1 MRLSVYRCLYL
12 TAQYGCF
19 INTMNPGTTK
29 RTIVNQESKGMLIG
43 FIGILIFSLT
53 LPVSKIAVLSFDPY
67 FIAFGRAL
75 LAGLVALAYLIYKAA
90 PWPQKS
96 DWIKFIVIALGVVF
110 GFPIFTTV
118 AMKEGSSSHGAVIL
132 GMMPLATTVIGVL
145 RFKERPSIG
154 FWLVSLF
161 GAALV
166 VVYALLKSSGSF
178 TYIDGLLV
186 VGGICACIGYVEGGE
201 LSRRMNPR
209 AVISWALVVSLPIN
223 AIVTLYLF
231 IPEYWNADAI
241 AWTSFIYLSLFP
253 MFLGFFFWYEG
264 LAIGGIAR
272 VSQVQLIQP
281 FCTLV
286 AASLLLGDHLTIM
299 NMVFAFLVVST
310 VILSKR
316 MLVKST

>member
-1 MRLSVYRCLYL
+1 
-12 TAQYGCF
+12 
-19 INTMNPGTTK
+19 MNNLQK
-29 RTIVNQESKGMLIG
+29 VKVNRESKGMLIG

-53 LPVSKIAVLSFDPY
+53 LPVSKVAVLSFDPY

-75 LAGLVALAYLIYKAA
+75 LAGMVALAYLLFTQSPLPSKTDLA
-90 PWPQKS
+90 
-96 DWIKFIVIALGVVF
+96 KFAVIALGVVF

-145 RFKERPSIG
+145 RFKERPSLG
-154 FWLVSLF
+154 FWLVSLL

-166 VVYALLKSSGSF
+166 VLYALLKNAGSF
-178 TYIDGLLV
+178 THIDGLLV
-186 VGGICACIGYVEGGE
+186 LGGICACIGYVEGGE
-201 LSRRMNPR
+201 LSRKMNPR
-209 AVISWALVVSLPIN
+209 AVISWALVISLPIN
-223 AIVTLYLF
+223 IVMSYLTF
-231 IPEYWNADAI
+231 NAEYWNADLV
-241 AWTSFIYLSLFP
+241 AWTSFVYLSIFP

-281 FCTLV
+281 FCTLL
-286 AASLLLGDHLTIM
+286 AASIFLGDHLTVM

-310 VILSKR
+310 VILSKK
-316 MLVKST
+316 MLVKRN

>member
-1 MRLSVYRCLYL
+1 M
-12 TAQYGCF
+12 
-19 INTMNPGTTK
+19 
-29 RTIVNQESKGMLIG
+29 NQESKGMLIG

-67 FIAFGRAL
+67 FIAFGRAF
-75 LAGLVALAYLIYKAA
+75 LAGLVALAYLIYKAD
-90 PWPQKS
+90 PLPQKS

-132 GMMPLATTVIGVL
+132 GMMPLATTVIGVI

-154 FWLVSLF
+154 FWLVSLL

-186 VGGICACIGYVEGGE
+186 AGGICACIGYVEGGE

-223 AIVTLYLF
+223 AIVAYYLF
-231 IPEYWNADAI
+231 APDYWGAGSF

-264 LAIGGIAR
+264 LAVGGIAR

-286 AASLLLGDHLTIM
+286 AASVLLGDHLTMM

-316 MLVKST
+316 MLVKRT

>member
-1 MRLSVYRCLYL
+1 
-12 TAQYGCF
+12 
-19 INTMNPGTTK
+19 
-29 RTIVNQESKGMLIG
+29 MLIG

-67 FIAFGRAL
+67 FIAFGRAF
-75 LAGLVALAYLIYKAA
+75 LAGIVALAYLIYKQV

-96 DWIKFIVIALGVVF
+96 DWVKFVIIALGVVF

-132 GMMPLATTVIGVL
+132 GMMPLATTVIGVI

-154 FWLVSLF
+154 FWLVSLL

-166 VVYALLKSSGSF
+166 VVYALLKSSGGI

-186 VGGICACIGYVEGGE
+186 AGGICACIGYVEGGE

-223 AIVTLYLF
+223 VIASFYLF
-231 IPEYWNADAI
+231 SSKYWGADAL

-264 LAIGGIAR
+264 LAVGGIAR

-286 AASLLLGDHLTIM
+286 AASVLLGDHLTMI

-316 MLVKST
+316 MLVKRT

>member
-1 MRLSVYRCLYL
+1 M
-12 TAQYGCF
+12 
-19 INTMNPGTTK
+19 
-29 RTIVNQESKGMLIG
+29 NQESKGMLIG

-67 FIAFGRAL
+67 FIAFGRAS
-75 LAGLVALAYLIYKAA
+75 LAGLVALAYLLYQQAVL
-90 PWPQKS
+90 PQKS
-96 DWIKFIVIALGVVF
+96 DWLKFVIIALGVVF
-110 GFPIFTTV
+110 GFPILTTV
-118 AMKEGSSSHGAVIL
+118 AMKEGSSSHGVVIL
-132 GMMPLATTVIGVL
+132 GMMPLATTVIGVI
-145 RFKERPSIG
+145 RFKERPSLG
-154 FWLVSLF
+154 FWLVSLL

-166 VVYALLKSSGSF
+166 VIYALLKSSGSF

-186 VGGICACIGYVEGGE
+186 AGGICACIGYVEGGE

-209 AVISWALVVSLPIN
+209 VVISWALVISLPAN
-223 AIVTLYLF
+223 AVAAYYLF
-231 IPEYWNADAI
+231 SPEFWNADAV
-241 AWTSFIYLSLFP
+241 AWTSFIYLSLFS

-264 LAIGGIAR
+264 LAVGGIAR

-286 AASLLLGDHLTIM
+286 AASILLGDHLTIM

-316 MLVKST
+316 MLVRRR

>member
-1 MRLSVYRCLYL
+1 
-12 TAQYGCF
+12 
-19 INTMNPGTTK
+19 MNK
-29 RTIVNQESKGMLIG
+29 ESKGMLIG

-53 LPVSKIAVLSFDPY
+53 LPVSKIAVISFDPY
-67 FIAFGRAL
+67 FIAFGRAC
-75 LAGLVALAYLIYKAA
+75 LAGLVALGYLLYKKVSL
-90 PWPQKS
+90 PSKT
-96 DWIKFIVIALGVVF
+96 DLVKFVVIALGVVF

-145 RFKERPSIG
+145 RFKERPSLG
-154 FWLVSLF
+154 FWLVSLL

-166 VVYALLKSSGSF
+166 VLYALLKSAGSF

-186 VGGICACIGYVEGGE
+186 LGGICACVGYVEGGE
-201 LSRRMNPR
+201 LSRKMNPR
-209 AVISWALVVSLPIN
+209 AVISWALVIALPIN
-223 AIVTLYLF
+223 IVMSYLLLDSQ
-231 IPEYWNADAI
+231 YWSAGVI
-241 AWTSFIYLSLFP
+241 AWTSFVYLSLFP

-281 FCTLV
+281 FCTLL
-286 AASLLLGDHLTIM
+286 AASIFLGDHLTLM

-310 VILSKR
+310 VILSKK
-316 MLVKST
+316 MLVKRN

>member
-1 MRLSVYRCLYL
+1 
-12 TAQYGCF
+12 
-19 INTMNPGTTK
+19 MNK
-29 RTIVNQESKGMLIG
+29 ESKGMLIG

-67 FIAFGRAL
+67 FIAFGRAC
-75 LAGLVALAYLIYKAA
+75 LAGLVALGYLLYT
-90 PWPQKS
+90 KS
-96 DWIKFIVIALGVVF
+96 PMPSRADLAKFVVIALGVVF

-145 RFKERPSIG
+145 RFKERPSLG
-154 FWLVSLF
+154 FWLVSLL

-166 VVYALLKSSGSF
+166 IIYALLKSAGSF

-186 VGGICACIGYVEGGE
+186 LGGICACIGYVEGGE
-201 LSRRMNPR
+201 LSRKMNPR
-209 AVISWALVVSLPIN
+209 AVISWALVISLPIN
-223 AIVTLYLF
+223 IVMSYLLF
-231 IPEYWNADAI
+231 DSAYWNADVI
-241 AWTSFIYLSLFP
+241 AWTTFVYLSLFP

-264 LAIGGIAR
+264 LAVGGIAR

-281 FCTLV
+281 FCTLL
-286 AASLLLGDHLTIM
+286 AASIFLGDHLTLM

-310 VILSKR
+310 VILSKK
-316 MLVKST
+316 MLVKRN